1 MSESSKKWY
10 VLRAAGGK
18 EKKAKEYL
26 EKEIER
32 RSLQDL
38 VSQVLVPTEKVYK
51 IRDGKRVC
59 TERLYFPGYV
69 LIEAELTGELQ
80 HIIRNEIPHM
90 SGFLTEKRDVGKTQ
104 EKIPVPIRE
113 DEVRRILGEQDEQA
127 TTEAE
132 TVVDYKTGDA
142 VKITDG
148 PFNGFDGTV
157 EEIVEDRSKLK
168 VMVMIFGRKTI
179 LELIFTQVTKESS
192 KIMAKEIAGFI
203 KLQIKGGA
211 ANPSPPVG
219 PALGSKGLNI
229 MDFCKQFNARTQES
243 AGKVLPVVI
252 TVYSDKSFT
261 FEVKQPPVAVQ
272 LKEAAKI
279 SAGSAEP
286 NRKKVGSVTWEQVK
300 AIAETKMADMNCFTL
315 KSAMTMVAGTARSM
329 GIKVEGEFPEL

>member
-51 IRDGKRVC
+51 IKDGKRVC
-59 TERLYFPGYV
+59 TERLFFPGYV

-80 HIIRNEIPHM
+80 HIIRNEVPHM
-90 SGFLTEKRDVGKTQ
+90 SGFLTEKHDVGKTQ
-104 EKIPVPIRE
+104 EKRPVPIRE

-127 TTEAE
+127 TSEAE
-132 TVVDYKTGDA
+132 TVVDYNVGDA

-148 PFNGFDGTV
+148 PFDGFDGTV

-179 LELIFTQVTKESS
+179 LELNFTQVTKE
-192 KIMAKEIAGFI
+192 
-203 KLQIKGGA
+203 
-211 ANPSPPVG
+211 
-219 PALGSKGLNI
+219 LN
-229 MDFCKQFNARTQES
+229 
-243 AGKVLPVVI
+243 
-252 TVYSDKSFT
+252 
-261 FEVKQPPVAVQ
+261 
-272 LKEAAKI
+272 
-279 SAGSAEP
+279 
-286 NRKKVGSVTWEQVK
+286 
-300 AIAETKMADMNCFTL
+300 
-315 KSAMTMVAGTARSM
+315 
-329 GIKVEGEFPEL
+329 